1 MRSVGAKPGSGDM
14 AGRHGRG
21 GYAVVSCWK
30 VDGGDSDPRIEEA
43 GASVR
48 LAAALPPGSC
58 TAAASSR
65 AAWFPSLVAGA

>member
-1 MRSVGAKPGSGDM
+1 M

-30 VDGGDSDPRIEEA
+30 VDGGDQGDTRGGGRGSSDPRIEEA